1 MEKFKY
7 TAKFKSVV
15 NASSV
20 FEDMNIS
27 TASLE
32 PLKELIP
39 DSIDLERNI
48 DLVGVAFNA
57 AVVNKFNQN
66 GDGIDT
72 SSAMAIKDYFIHKP
86 TNIEHQKDN
95 IVGHIVSA
103 EFSEHKEGGEI
114 LEEVDASSSEP
125 FNISLGA
132 VVYRTASPEFAD
144 VLLASSDP
152 ESESYNSVSASWEI
166 GFNEYAVAV
175 GNGNVGDSEV
185 VTDPDEVEA
194 LTPYLKSFGG
204 TGELKDGKKV
214 NRLIVGEIYP
224 LGIGFTNTPAAD
236 VTGVLVKESLAE
248 EEEKVDDQRVREH
261 YIDKEKSSH
270 LESTNVIQSDQE
282 FFLNTMEKQ
291 ELLKDI
297 EQLLCEKAAA
307 KDFSDEAIANITKVF
322 HDAIREKSQ
331 EYVDQIEQAKADQA
345 EALTQKDELAITL
358 SELQEK
364 LTETETKLGGLEEEK
379 VEREARARFDSRMEL
394 IEELYEL
401 DNEDKKIVASEVS
414 SLDLADEAFA
424 EYQERLTVLFKTKNK
439 EYLQKLADEMEA
451 KIEAEVT
458 KRLESKATVEE
469 TVEEQAV
476 EEASAD
482 VEQSLDQATAED
494 AGLPNNNGE
503 SIETEETLR
512 ERFAKAFRDSVKVT
526 Y

>member
-15 NASSV
+15 TASSV
-20 FEDMNIS
+20 VEDMNIS

-39 DSIDLERNI
+39 DSIDLDRNI

-72 SSAMAIKDYFIHKP
+72 MSAMAIKDYFIHKP

-103 EFSEHKEGGEI
+103 EFSEYKGEGEI
-114 LEEVDASSSEP
+114 LSEVDASSSDP

-132 VVYRTASPEFAD
+132 VVYKTASPEFAD

-166 GFNEYAVAV
+166 GFNEFAVAV
-175 GNGNVGDSEV
+175 GNGNIGDSEV
-185 VTDPDEVEA
+185 ITDPAEVEA
-194 LTPYLKSFGG
+194 LTPHLKSFGG
-204 TGELKDGKKV
+204 SGELEDGQKV

-236 VTGVLVKESLAE
+236 VTGVLTKESLAE
-248 EEEKVDDQRVREH
+248 DKEKVDDQRVREH
-261 YIDKEKSSH
+261 YTDKEKSSH
-270 LESTNVIQSDQE
+270 LESTNVIQSDHE

-297 EQLLCEKAAA
+297 EQLLSEKAAA

-331 EYVDQIEQAKADQA
+331 EYVEQVEQAKAEQA
-345 EALTQKDELAITL
+345 EAEGQNEELQKTL
-358 SELQEK
+358 SDFQSKLEETEQKLQSLEDEK
-364 LTETETKLGGLEEEK
+364 LQAQTQAAFD
-379 VEREARARFDSRMEL
+379 ARMTC

-401 DNEDKKIVASEVS
+401 EDEDRKVVASEVS
-414 SLDLADEAFA
+414 GLSLEEEAFA
-424 EYQERLTVLFKTKNK
+424 GYQEKLAVVFKSKNK
-439 EYLQKLADEMEA
+439 EYLAKLAEEMEA
-451 KIEAEVT
+451 KINEEVEKRLAAQASQETSDEEVENAEEALEKAEAEEVT
-458 KRLESKATVEE
+458 
-469 TVEEQAV
+469 
-476 EEASAD
+476 
-482 VEQSLDQATAED
+482 
-494 AGLPNNNGE
+494 LPNNNCETAE
-503 SIETEETLR
+503 SEETLR
-512 ERFAKAFRDSVKVT
+512 ARFQKAFKDSVKVQF
-526 Y
+526 